1 MELIF
6 EAVKAHTKEKK
17 KLVYVR
23 GQAQTEALKRAK
35 HVYYLKNKTEIAE
48 QSKALRQRKK
58 QQMI

>member
-6 EAVKAHTKEKK
+6 EAVKANTKRSK
-17 KLVYVR
+17 VYVR